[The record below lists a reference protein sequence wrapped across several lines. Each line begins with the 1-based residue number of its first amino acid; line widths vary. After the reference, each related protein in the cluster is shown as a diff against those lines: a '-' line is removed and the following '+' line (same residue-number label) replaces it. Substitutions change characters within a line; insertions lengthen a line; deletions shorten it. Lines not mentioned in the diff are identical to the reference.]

1 MGKILVIAEKP
12 SVGRELAKILK
23 CNRRGDGCLIGETHI
38 VTWAIGHLVELC
50 EPSDYNPRFKHWSF
64 RDLPILP
71 NKISLKPVES
81 TRRQFDVVAGLMKD
95 ESVES
100 LICATD
106 SGREGELIFRYIYV
120 AESCHKP
127 FKRLWISS
135 MTTQAIEKGF
145 ANMKDGKDYDNLY
158 YSAKC
163 RSEADWLVGINATR
177 AFTIQYDSLLTIGR
191 VQTPTLAL
199 IVNRQAEIDDFKS
212 QDYWEVQAE
221 FEDYLGKWFNKVD
234 NEPKISRQSDAET
247 IVEKIRGKIATVID
261 VDKEKKATPA
271 PLLYDLTELQ
281 RDANKK
287 YGLTAQETLSLAQ
300 ELYERY
306 KLITYPRTDSRYL
319 SNDMK
324 DTVKTTLQK
333 LAVPPYKD
341 YVDYVLKQDKISF
354 SKRIIDDKKI
364 TDHHAIIPTETT
376 PNIGNLPTKAR
387 DIYHLIAKRFI
398 CVFYPKFEFS
408 ITRITTVVENE
419 HFLSRGKMIIKW
431 GWMEFYKSD
440 TRSKNE
446 DQQLPELKKSD
457 TRQVTA
463 VELLTKKTKPP
474 KPYNEAS
481 LLSAMENAGRFVE
494 DEELKEQLKE
504 NGLGTPATRAS
515 VIERLLKVSYIK
527 RNKKNLIPT
536 PKGKKLI
543 AIVPSAMKSP
553 EFTGKWERG
562 LSKINKGELDPKLF
576 MDGITNYV
584 KKAVA
589 ISAYKNSDVVFESQK
604 DRRRLPEDT
613 KVFGSCP
620 ACKQGQILENSKS
633 YYCSDW
639 RKGCRFS
646 LWKNS
651 LDKYGVNLT
660 AEMATKLISGTA
672 IENQQVTL
680 ESGSAK
686 GIADIIIN
694 NRGYVNLRHFKKN
707 DTIDSTKTESTKDVE
722 LDK

>member
-1 MGKILVIAEKP
+1 MGKVLVIAEKP

-23 CNRRGDGCLIGETHI
+23 CNQRGDGCLIGQTHI

-50 EPSDYNPRFKHWSF
+50 EPSDYNPRFKSWAF
-64 RDLPILP
+64 LDLPIIP
-71 NKISLKPVES
+71 DKIGLKPVEG
-81 TRRQFDVVAGLMKD
+81 TRRQFDIVARLMKD
-95 ESVES
+95 DNIDS
-100 LICATD
+100 LVCATD

-120 AESCHKP
+120 IENCTKP

-135 MTTQAIEKGF
+135 MTTEAIEKGF
-145 ANMKDGKDYDNLY
+145 AKMKEGKEYDNLY

-177 AFTIQYDSLLTIGR
+177 AFTIQYDALLTIGR

-199 IVNRQAEIDDFKS
+199 IVNRQAEIDDFKP

-221 FEDYLGKWFNKVD
+221 FEDFSGKWFD
-234 NEPKISRQSDAET
+234 PQNENESKILK
-247 IVEKIRGKIATVID
+247 VEKAGHIIQEITGKTATILD
-261 VDKEKKATPA
+261 VDKEKKFTPP

-287 YGLTAQETLSLAQ
+287 YGYTAQDTLTHAQ
-300 ELYERY
+300 ALYERH

-319 SNDMK
+319 SKDMK
-324 DTVKTTLQK
+324 DTVKQTLQK
-333 LAVPPYKD
+333 LSTPPYKE
-341 YVDYVLKQDKISF
+341 YVDPLLNGKPLKF

-364 TDHHAIIPTETT
+364 TDHHAIIPTENT
-376 PNIGNLPTKAR
+376 PNITALPTEIR
-387 DIYHLIAKRFI
+387 NIYHLIAKRFI

-408 ITRITTVVENE
+408 ITRITTIVEGH
-419 HFLSRGKMIIKW
+419 HFLSRGKMINKW

-440 TRSKNE
+440 SRSKND
-446 DQQLPELKKSD
+446 DQQLPELAKGD
-457 TRQVTA
+457 TRQVTGT
-463 VELLTKKTKPP
+463 ELLTKKTSPP

-515 VIERLLKVSYIK
+515 IIERLLKVSYIK
-527 RNKKNLIPT
+527 RNKKNLVPT

-543 AIVPSAMKSP
+543 AIVPGALKSP
-553 EFTGKWERG
+553 DFTGKWERG
-562 LSKINKGELDPKLF
+562 LSKISKGELDPQIF
-576 MDGITNYV
+576 MDGINNIV

-589 ISAYKNSDVVFESQK
+589 LSANTNKDIVFEAQK
-604 DRRRLPEDT
+604 ERRKLPEGT
-613 KVFGSCP
+613 KVFGTCP
-620 ACKQGQILENSKS
+620 TCKSGQIMENSKS

-651 LDKYGVNLT
+651 FEKYGLNLT
-660 AEMATKLISGTA
+660 EEMAKDLIAGKA

-680 ESGSAK
+680 ENGSST
-686 GIADIIIN
+686 GMADLVIST
-694 NRGYVNLRHFKKN
+694 RGFVNLRHFKK
-707 DTIDSTKTESTKDVE
+707 DEAVAEVKEEIKDKIE
-722 LDK
+722 D